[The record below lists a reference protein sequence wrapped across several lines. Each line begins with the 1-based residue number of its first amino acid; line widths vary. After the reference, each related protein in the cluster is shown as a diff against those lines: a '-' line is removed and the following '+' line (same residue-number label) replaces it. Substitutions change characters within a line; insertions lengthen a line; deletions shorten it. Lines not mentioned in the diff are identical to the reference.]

1 MLLSYLL
8 KFVVNSAF
16 STVEHLSNLLTH
28 HTRLWCRYIFYTCRI
43 MRVGILILVLAVAGT
58 QGVFFDDFK
67 DLGKNLLDKLVDT
80 GKEAAGS

>member
-1 MLLSYLL
+1 
-8 KFVVNSAF
+8 
-16 STVEHLSNLLTH
+16 
-28 HTRLWCRYIFYTCRI
+28 